1 MACVFCDFLQN
12 HRHGDLKT
20 KIWRG
25 GRDTL
30 QRFMVPLTAP
40 LGRSERRIAA
50 THYVEGLLLPGK
62 RKSIEP
68 MAERLQFDPQ
78 RLQQFIKDSPW
89 EDEAVWQTIRRE
101 VAPHL
106 EPIEAWIVD

>member
-1 MACVFCDFLQN
+1 MDWNSKL
-12 HRHGDLKT
+12 
-20 KIWRG
+20 WRKSVEEFKN
-25 GRDTL
+25 
-30 QRFMVPLTAP
+30 FMLPLTAP

-50 THYVEGLLLPGK
+50 TQYVEGLLLPGK

-68 MAERLQFDPQ
+68 MAERLDFDAQ

-89 EDEAVWQTIRRE
+89 EEQAVWKVIRQE

-106 EPIEAWIVD
+106 EPRIYRR